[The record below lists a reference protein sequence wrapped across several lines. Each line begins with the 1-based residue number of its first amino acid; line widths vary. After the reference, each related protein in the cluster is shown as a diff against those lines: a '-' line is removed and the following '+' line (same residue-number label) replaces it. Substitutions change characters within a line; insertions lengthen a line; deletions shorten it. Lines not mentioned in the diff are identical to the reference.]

1 MKENNSKQDIKVK
14 ESKKP
19 DIKIFVSHRIDM
31 EAETIDNPLYVN
43 VRCGAVYDKR
53 ENIDMLGDNTGD
65 NISEKRESF
74 NELTVMYWAWKN
86 VDADYYGLCHYRR
99 YLSFA
104 DNKFNTRKD
113 GGGFIDEQYID
124 KSMINKYCLNEE
136 KMREEIIK
144 YDWITS
150 PFEEIDKYP
159 DGPFKNVFHLF
170 QNRLRDIDI
179 NAFKNIL
186 IPIIEKK
193 YPEMKPFIYKYF
205 NGNKVKYYNSFVMKK
220 ELFNKYASFIFD
232 ILFEVEKKLDTIN
245 YNIWKMRT
253 PGFMAEH
260 LTGIF
265 FYYIQS
271 LNKYKIKINELVFFQ
286 NTKKEKE
293 LQPAY
298 KHNNIPVVF
307 SSSNEY
313 IPYASV
319 YLQSIIDNSKNENN
333 YDIIILEKD
342 ISQQNKDIILNM
354 VKEYSNISIRFYN
367 PSKLVRTYKFII
379 NPNNSEVSYY
389 RIIVPHILK
398 NYNGKI
404 LVSDCDLITAVDIAD
419 IYKEELGDNV
429 IGAAKDVVWQSWCNG
444 YIGKE
449 LIKYNNDTLN
459 MKRPLDY
466 VNTGIILF
474 NANKY
479 RNEYTI
485 DYVLKF
491 ITSKK
496 YKIQEQDGL
505 NAMLEGRIKFLDI
518 KWNMYVL
525 LNEWLKTG
533 VENYCSIKE
542 RDAYFEAYKN
552 PNIIHWAAHPKP
564 WVEPSILL
572 AEKWWEIAR
581 KTPFYEMILQRMVY
595 EQSNHISFTKLDH
608 FSRIMFP
615 FKWLKKVH
623 KVGYIRQIADKLL
636 PHGTK
641 RRKIVKKLIY
651 G

>member
-1 MKENNSKQDIKVK
+1 MKENNSKIDIKTK
-14 ESKKP
+14 ENKKP
-19 DIKIFVSHRIDM
+19 DIKIFVSHRIDLD
-31 EAETIDNPLYVN
+31 AETIDNPLYVN

-86 VDADYYGLCHYRR
+86 VEADYYGLCHYRR
-99 YLSFA
+99 YLSFT

-113 GGGFIDEQYID
+113 GGGYIDEQYID
-124 KSMINKYCLNEE
+124 KQVINKYCLNEE

-159 DGPFKNVFHLF
+159 HGPFKNVFDLF
-170 QNRLRDIDI
+170 EYERGRIDI

-186 IPIIEKK
+186 IPIVERK

-205 NGNKVKYYNSFVMKK
+205 SGNKVKYYNSFVMKK

-232 ILFEVEKKLDTIN
+232 ILFEVEEQLDTTN
-245 YNIWKMRT
+245 YNIWEMRT

-271 LNKYKIKINELVFFQ
+271 LNQYKIKINELVFFQ

-367 PSKLVRTYKFII
+367 PSKLIRSYKLHI
-379 NPNNSEVSYY
+379 NPAFTEVSLY
-389 RIIVPHILK
+389 RILVPYILK
-398 NYNGKI
+398 NYNGKV
-404 LVSDCDLITAVDIAD
+404 LVLDCDLITTVDIAD
-419 IYKEELGDNV
+419 IYKEELDDNV
-429 IGAAKDVVWQSWCNG
+429 MGAAKDVVWQSWYNG
-444 YIGKE
+444 HMGTVTVD
-449 LIKYNNDTLN
+449 YNNKILKMKHPLN
-459 MKRPLDY
+459 Y
-466 VNTGIILF
+466 INAGVILY

-479 RNEYTI
+479 RDEYSM
-485 DYVLKF
+485 DYVLNF
-491 ITSKK
+491 MAAKK
-496 YKIQEQDGL
+496 YEIQEQDAL
-505 NAMLEGRIKFLDI
+505 NTMLEGKIKYLDI

-525 LNEWLKTG
+525 LNEYFKYG

-542 RDAYFEAYKN
+542 RDAYFKAYRN
-552 PNIIHWAAHPKP
+552 PCIIHWANHPKP

-581 KTPFYEMILQRMVY
+581 KTPFYELIIQRMIVA
-595 EQSNHISFTKLDH
+595 QSNHITHTTLDH
-608 FSRIMFP
+608 FGRITFP
-615 FKWLKKVH
+615 FKWLKKIH
-623 KVGYIRQIADKLL
+623 KVGYIRQIADRLL